1 MQGAMGICVNISLI
15 LTELLSCGYFIA
27 STRRDFRA
35 SPFRRGD
42 RTCSLAK
49 KRCGWVFAMMLLREK
64 TNKNKKTV
72 DKDCINSIKYN

>member
-49 KRCGWVFAMMLLREK
+49 KAVRVGFCHDASPR
-64 TNKNKKTV
+64 KNK
-72 DKDCINSIKYN
+72 